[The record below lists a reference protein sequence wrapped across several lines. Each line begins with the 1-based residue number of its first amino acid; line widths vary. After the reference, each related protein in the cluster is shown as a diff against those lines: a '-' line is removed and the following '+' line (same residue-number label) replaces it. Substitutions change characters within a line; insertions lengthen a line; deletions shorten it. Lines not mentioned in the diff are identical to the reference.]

1 MLPLIEKYIGSLP
14 VIDKKDIFKNVYYGF
29 PDETKDLNIYVGMED
44 KSTMGIIFSE
54 EYEWNLKNN
63 LCLDIFQ
70 EILDIRLVE
79 IIREK
84 MGGTY
89 SPSLQFSYEKYPETS
104 YTAFV
109 MINCE
114 PKKVKKISKTVF
126 DIFNKLLAKGF
137 TKEELQKAT
146 EQIKKSLQVN
156 FEKNAYWR
164 NYIDEQY
171 FNGGSFKRIQRLS

>member
-1 MLPLIEKYIGSLP
+1 
-14 VIDKKDIFKNVYYGF
+14 
-29 PDETKDLNIYVGMED
+29 MED

-70 EILDIRLVE
+70 EILDIRLIE

-126 DIFNKLLAKGF
+126 DIFNKLLTKGF

-146 EQIKKSLQVN
+146 EQIKKSLEVN

-171 FNGGSFKRIQRLS
+171 FNGDPLNEYKEYLKLLDEITAEELLKTIKPLFKTGHYVSVYQYPEKKK

>member
-1 MLPLIEKYIGSLP
+1 
-14 VIDKKDIFKNVYYGF
+14 
-29 PDETKDLNIYVGMED
+29 
-44 KSTMGIIFSE
+44 
-54 EYEWNLKNN
+54 
-63 LCLDIFQ
+63 
-70 EILDIRLVE
+70 
-79 IIREK
+79 
-84 MGGTY
+84 
-89 SPSLQFSYEKYPETS
+89 
-104 YTAFV
+104 

-171 FNGGSFKRIQRLS
+171 FNGDPLNEYKDYLKLLDEITPEELLKTIKPLFKTEHYVSVYQYPEKKK